1 MLAARMKLTAF
12 QVHKSW
18 LIRAVLVLVATGV
31 AEGAVVWF
39 ARRPILWA
47 TLIGASLPLTLI
59 VFALFPILRE
69 ERRRSETY
77 IRPN

>member
-1 MLAARMKLTAF
+1 MTLTAF

-39 ARRPILWA
+39 AQRPTLWV

-59 VFALFPILRE
+59 VFVLFPILRE
-69 ERRRSETY
+69 ERRRSETD
-77 IRPN
+77 IKPD